1 MRRRGAAVAACLV
14 TGAFAAAGC
23 GGGGGGGGSP
33 VSPSPSTTATPSA
46 PVTISIVGV
55 NGKLSFSPNPAS
67 VASGATVVFKNND
80 VVSHRVQLDD
90 RSMETTDI
98 APGAT
103 SGPLPLG
110 AVNKSYHCTIHP
122 TMVGSLNGAETPEP
136 PPCTFNYC

>member
-1 MRRRGAAVAACLV
+1 MRKRGVAVCVVAGALAAVSC
-14 TGAFAAAGC
+14 
-23 GGGGGGGGSP
+23 GGGGGGSP
-33 VSPSPSTTATPSA
+33 VGATPSGSGA
-46 PVTISIVGV
+46 SSTSVTISIMGV

-67 VASGATVVFKNND
+67 VPSGAIVLFKNND
-80 VVSHRVQLDD
+80 VVTHRVQLDD
-90 RSMETTDI
+90 KSVETTDI

-122 TMVGSLNGAETPEP
+122 TMVGSLNGAATPEP